1 MSMIKMKCDGCGE
14 VKLCAYEDH
23 MDGFCYSC
31 SYEGWE
37 DAEGNPI
44 PPEITHEKW
53 LELMMDE

>member
-14 VKLCAYEDH
+14 VRLCAYEEH

-31 SYEGWE
+31 SYEGVV
-37 DAEGNPI
+37 DGEGNPI
-44 PPEITHEKW
+44 PPEITYEKW